1 MDKRAVF
8 TKTQKGK
15 DEIETRRYHL
25 PAKLRM
31 ALILVD
37 GKSNVALLVEKTG
50 HPDLI
55 QTLEELTQL
64 GFIQPVSSGASPSA
78 MPAAA
83 KPQDSALLK
92 AELIRISRD
101 ILGTQADK
109 IVKKIEESPDTKE
122 ALGATLKNCIE
133 LVRLIVDEKKSKAL
147 GIKYTEILNRS

>member
-15 DEIETRRYHL
+15 DEIETRQYHL
-25 PAKLRM
+25 PAKLRI

-37 GKSNVALLVEKTG
+37 GKSNMGLLVEKGG

-55 QTLEELTQL
+55 KTLEELTLL
-64 GFIQPVSSGASPSA
+64 GFIQAASAGATPS
-78 MPAAA
+78 PAAVVT
-83 KPQDSALLK
+83 KPMAGVQVK

-101 ILGTQADK
+101 ILGAQADK
-109 IVKKIEESPDTKE
+109 IVKKIEDSPDSKE

-147 GIKYTEILNRS
+147 GIKYNETLNRI

>member
-1 MDKRAVF
+1 MDKRVVF

-50 HPDLI
+50 HSDLI

-64 GFIQPVSSGASPSA
+64 GFIQPVSSGAGPAA

-109 IVKKIEESPDTKE
+109 IVKKIEDSPDTKE

-147 GIKYTEILNRS
+147 GIKYTEILNRA